1 MSTSNGRV
9 PEEVLAYYAAGG
21 EAGRL
26 LSGAG
31 QLELLRTREILL
43 RYLPPAPAEVLDVG
57 GGAGIHALWLAR
69 QGYDVHL
76 VDVVPL
82 HVEQARRA
90 SAEQPDFPLASASVG
105 DARTLDRPASSAD
118 AVLLLGPLYH
128 LTERSDRVAALRE
141 GRRVLRA
148 GGVLFAVG
156 ITRFASLLDGL
167 ISGYLQDPEFERIVE
182 RDLAEGQH
190 RNPENKPSYF
200 TTAYFHH
207 PKELAAEV
215 QEAGL
220 HPEATLGIEG
230 PGWLL
235 QNLSSWWKD
244 DRRREALLRA
254 VRRVETEPSI
264 VGASAHIMVVAR
276 KQSKGE

>member
-1 MSTSNGRV
+1 M
-9 PEEVLAYYAAGG
+9 LAYYGAGG

-31 QLELLRTREILL
+31 QLELLRTREVLL

-69 QGYDVHL
+69 QGYNVHL
-76 VDVVPL
+76 VDAVPL
-82 HVEQARRA
+82 HVEQARQA
-90 SAEQPDFPLASASVG
+90 SAEQPDFPLASMAVG
-105 DARTLDRPASSAD
+105 DARMLDRPANSVD

-128 LTERSDRVAALRE
+128 LTERGDRVAALRE

-167 ISGYLQDPEFERIVE
+167 ISGYLQDLAFERIVE

-200 TTAYFHH
+200 TTAYFHR
-207 PKELAAEV
+207 PEELEEEV
-215 QEAGL
+215 TKAGL
-220 HPEATLGIEG
+220 HPEAMLGIEG

-235 QNLSSWWKD
+235 QNLSYWWED
-244 DRRREALLRA
+244 GGRRDVLLRA
-254 VRRVETEPSI
+254 VRRVEAEPSI
-264 VGASAHIMVVAR
+264 VGASAHVLVVAR
-276 KQSKGE
+276 K